1 MDKER
6 LSRRGIR
13 PVYENGWAVCYVSMY
28 DGWKLENVSFFLDF
42 FALVGLLPAG
52 VMYNFLISV
61 VSIYIRQ

>member
-13 PVYENGWAVCYVSMY
+13 PVYENGWAVCFVTMY
-28 DGWKLENVSFFLDF
+28 DGWKVENVEVFFGIFD
-42 FALVGLLPAG
+42 
-52 VMYNFLISV
+52 MYNFFIPV